1 MGSIPESINRLIE
14 EFSRFPGIGR
24 KTAQRMAFY
33 VLKSPNEQAV
43 QLAQAVMDMKTKII
57 FCSICYGIT
66 ENDPCQI
73 CEDPKRDQ
81 SSICI
86 VEDAA
91 DIYTFEKTNSF
102 QGVYHVLGGVLS
114 PLDGIGPDD
123 LNIDQLLERAKPG
136 YEVIIATNPSIEGEA
151 TSLYIGKLLNG
162 KDVKVTRLARGLPMG
177 GDLEYIDDAT
187 IMRAMEGRT
196 VL

>member
-1 MGSIPESINRLIE
+1 MPDSIVRLIE

-24 KTAQRMAFY
+24 KTAQRMAFH
-33 VLKSPNEQAV
+33 VLKSPNDQAV
-43 QLAQAVMDMKTKII
+43 QLAQSVMDMKTKIQ
-57 FCSICYGIT
+57 FCSICHGIT
-66 ENDPCQI
+66 EDDPCGI
-73 CEDPKRDQ
+73 CTDPKRDQ

-91 DIYTFEKTNSF
+91 DVYTFEKSNVF

-123 LNIDQLLERAKPG
+123 LHINGLIDRAKPG
-136 YEVIIATNPSIEGEA
+136 TEVVIATNPSIEGEA
-151 TSLYIGKLLNG
+151 TSLYIAKLLKG
-162 KDVKVTRLARGLPMG
+162 KSVKVTRLARGLPMG

-196 VL
+196 AI

>member
-1 MGSIPESINRLIE
+1 MDSIPDSINRLIE

-24 KTAQRMAFY
+24 KTAQRMAFF
-33 VLKSPNEQAV
+33 VLKSTNEQAV
-43 QLAQAVMDMKTKII
+43 QLAQATMDMKTKIK
-57 FCSICYGIT
+57 FCSICFGIT
-66 ENDPCQI
+66 EDNPCQI
-73 CEDPKRDQ
+73 CDDPRRDQ

-86 VEDAA
+86 VEEAA

-123 LNIDQLLERAKPG
+123 LKINQLLDRTQSV

-151 TSLYIGKLLNG
+151 TSLYIGKLLHG